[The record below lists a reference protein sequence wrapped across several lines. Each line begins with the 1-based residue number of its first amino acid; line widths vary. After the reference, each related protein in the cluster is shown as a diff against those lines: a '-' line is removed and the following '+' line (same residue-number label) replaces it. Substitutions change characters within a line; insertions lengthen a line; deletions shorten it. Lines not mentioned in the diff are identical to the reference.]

1 MRAFGF
7 VSVRGR
13 SLVPNPAAKIM
24 AFMKKCPFDCAQDL
38 RLKCLKLKNIETGV
52 LEKWSDGVLGLNHYS
67 STPMLQYSKLLSAL
81 EFLSW

>member
-7 VSVRGR
+7 VSVSGR

-24 AFMKKCPFDCAQDL
+24 AFMGKKC
-38 RLKCLKLKNIETGV
+38 LKCPKCLECLKLKNINAGV

-67 STPMLQYSKLLSAL
+67 NAPLLQAL
-81 EFLSW
+81 KCAIMPKVSDE